1 MFTSSVFF
9 LKKYYYECV
18 HFKDGYDYHVF
29 TFIVIITLDT
39 YILFNG
45 VLLHMSVAQYAP
57 TNMQPQN
64 TNHQRSP
71 HINRYTL

>member
-1 MFTSSVFF
+1 M
-9 LKKYYYECV
+9 

-29 TFIVIITLDT
+29 VFIVIITLYT

-45 VLLHMSVAQYAP
+45 ALLHTPAAQHAP

-64 TNHQRSP
+64 TNH
-71 HINRYTL
+71 

>member
-1 MFTSSVFF
+1 M
-9 LKKYYYECV
+9 
-18 HFKDGYDYHVF
+18 HFKNDCDYHVF
-29 TFIVIITLDT
+29 TFIVIIILDT

-45 VLLHMSVAQYAP
+45 ILLHAQYAP

-71 HINRYTL
+71 RINRYTV

>member
-1 MFTSSVFF
+1 MN
-9 LKKYYYECV
+9 
-18 HFKDGYDYHVF
+18 YHVF

-39 YILFNG
+39 YVLFNG
-45 VLLHMSVAQYAP
+45 ILLHAQYAP

-71 HINRYTL
+71 RINKYTL

>member
-1 MFTSSVFF
+1 MFTSSVFS
-9 LKKYYYECV
+9 LKNIITNV
-18 HFKDGYDYHVF
+18 HFKDSYDYHVF

-45 VLLHMSVAQYAP
+45 VLLHMSAAQYAP

-71 HINRYTL
+71 RINRYTL